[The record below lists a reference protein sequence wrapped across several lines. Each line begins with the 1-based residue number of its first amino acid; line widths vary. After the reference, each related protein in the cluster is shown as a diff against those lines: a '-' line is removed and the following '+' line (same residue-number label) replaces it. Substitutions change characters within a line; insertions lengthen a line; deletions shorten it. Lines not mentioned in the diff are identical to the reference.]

1 MSTENA
7 IEALGIDFWRWRTLQ
22 QPRSHDDIPRI
33 ERNKNWKP
41 AWSSQDV
48 AGYQNA
54 ISDFQKRWKAIDAG
68 TVNSLNVS
76 KESWVDYQLIGSAIH
91 RVYWELDY
99 LKVWQQQPRFYID
112 QTAGVVFDL
121 LLPIQVNDEI
131 VRDVVF
137 ALNFTEEILSSGI
150 KNLAN
155 NAVKAYAVV
164 AIDLLKDIENQ
175 LNTMSKEL
183 AEFVDQDLADAL
195 EASTKKAIGA
205 FVNYREWLISNLD
218 SFKPISAIG
227 KDNYEWFFKK
237 VALVPFT
244 THELNMIGELE
255 WDRAVVLEQISLNKH
270 KKIAIPAIPSS
281 AAEQVKN
288 EANDERQVRQ
298 FYAEQGILSQP
309 QTLKHYLNA
318 PLPAYLAPI
327 KWLGVTDDLTGPS
340 RVDEDGYSYVPEPH
354 NKLPYF
360 YAANARDARA
370 GIVHEGAHYQ
380 QLAISWRHERV
391 LRRYYYDSGVN
402 EGIAF
407 YNEELLLAAGL
418 FDDKVHSQTVMYNF
432 MKLRAMRVIV
442 DVGLA
447 TGRLDIASAT
457 AYLEKKVPMDHE
469 TAYEEAVFFSSS
481 PGQALTYQI
490 GKTQILKLFS
500 DVVSDKKAK
509 SEAFNMQEF
518 HDYLW
523 KNGNVPLSLL
533 RFEFLGDASEIGTIL
548 KKRLALSDKEMGKYE
563 R

>member
-183 AEFVDQDLADAL
+183 AEFVDQVLADAL

-533 RFEFLGDASEIGTIL
+533 RFEFLGDASEIGSIL
-548 KKRLALSDKEMGKYE
+548 KNA
-563 R
+563 

>member
-68 TVNSLNVS
+68 TVNSLKVS
-76 KESWVDYQLIGSAIH
+76 NESWVDYQLIGSAIH

-183 AEFVDQDLADAL
+183 AEFVDQVLADAL

-481 PGQALTYQI
+481 PRQALTYQI

-533 RFEFLGDASEIGTIL
+533 RFEFLGDASEIGSIL
-548 KKRLALSDKEMGKYE
+548 KNA
-563 R
+563 

>member
-183 AEFVDQDLADAL
+183 AEFVDQVLADAL

-288 EANDERQVRQ
+288 EANDERKVRQ

-533 RFEFLGDASEIGTIL
+533 RFEFLGDASEIGSIL
-548 KKRLALSDKEMGKYE
+548 KNA
-563 R
+563 

>member
-68 TVNSLNVS
+68 TVNSLKVS

-164 AIDLLKDIENQ
+164 AIDLLKNIENQ

-533 RFEFLGDASEIGTIL
+533 RFEFLGDVSEIGSIL
-548 KKRLALSDKEMGKYE
+548 KNA
-563 R
+563 

>member
-68 TVNSLNVS
+68 TVNSLKVS

-183 AEFVDQDLADAL
+183 AEFVDQVLADAL

-481 PGQALTYQI
+481 PRQALTYQI

-533 RFEFLGDASEIGTIL
+533 RFEFLGDASEIGSIL
-548 KKRLALSDKEMGKYE
+548 KNA
-563 R
+563 

>member
-7 IEALGIDFWRWRTLQ
+7 IEALGIDFWHWRTLQ

-195 EASTKKAIGA
+195 EVSTKKAIGA

-227 KDNYEWFFKK
+227 KDNYEWFFKN

-533 RFEFLGDASEIGTIL
+533 RFEFLGDASEIGSIL
-548 KKRLALSDKEMGKYE
+548 KNA
-563 R
+563 

>member
-33 ERNKNWKP
+33 ERNNNWKP

-68 TVNSLNVS
+68 TVNSLKVS

-533 RFEFLGDASEIGTIL
+533 RFEFLGDASEIGSIL
-548 KKRLALSDKEMGKYE
+548 KNA
-563 R
+563 

>member
-68 TVNSLNVS
+68 TVNLLKVS

-164 AIDLLKDIENQ
+164 AIDLLKNIENQ

-533 RFEFLGDASEIGTIL
+533 RFEFLGDVSEIGSIL
-548 KKRLALSDKEMGKYE
+548 KNA
-563 R
+563 

>member
-22 QPRSHDDIPRI
+22 QPRTHDDIPRI

-533 RFEFLGDASEIGTIL
+533 RFEFLGDASEIGSIL
-548 KKRLALSDKEMGKYE
+548 KNA
-563 R
+563 

>member
-68 TVNSLNVS
+68 TVNSLKVS

-195 EASTKKAIGA
+195 EVSTKKAIGA

-227 KDNYEWFFKK
+227 KDNYEWFFKN

-533 RFEFLGDASEIGTIL
+533 RFEFLGDASEIGSIL
-548 KKRLALSDKEMGKYE
+548 KNA
-563 R
+563 

>member
-41 AWSSQDV
+41 AWSPQDV

-68 TVNSLNVS
+68 TVNSLKVS

-309 QTLKHYLNA
+309 QTLNHYLNA

-391 LRRYYYDSGVN
+391 LRRYYYDSGVI

-548 KKRLALSDKEMGKYE
+548 KNA
-563 R
+563 

>member
-164 AIDLLKDIENQ
+164 AIDLLKNIENQ

-533 RFEFLGDASEIGTIL
+533 RFEFLGDVSEIGSVL
-548 KKRLALSDKEMGKYE
+548 KNA
-563 R
+563 

>member
-68 TVNSLNVS
+68 TVNSLKVS

-164 AIDLLKDIENQ
+164 AIDLLKNIENQ

-195 EASTKKAIGA
+195 EVSTKKAIGA

-255 WDRAVVLEQISLNKH
+255 WDRAVVLEQINLNKH

-533 RFEFLGDASEIGTIL
+533 RFEFLGDVSEIGSIL
-548 KKRLALSDKEMGKYE
+548 KNA
-563 R
+563 

>member
-68 TVNSLNVS
+68 TVNSLKVS
-76 KESWVDYQLIGSAIH
+76 KESCVDYQLIGSAIH

-137 ALNFTEEILSSGI
+137 ALNFTEEILISGI

-533 RFEFLGDASEIGTIL
+533 RFEFLGDVSEIGSIL
-548 KKRLALSDKEMGKYE
+548 KNA
-563 R
+563 

>member
-68 TVNSLNVS
+68 TVNSLKVS

-309 QTLKHYLNA
+309 QTLNHYLNA

-533 RFEFLGDASEIGTIL
+533 RFEFLGDASEIGSIL
-548 KKRLALSDKEMGKYE
+548 KNA
-563 R
+563 

>member
-68 TVNSLNVS
+68 TVNSLKVS

-227 KDNYEWFFKK
+227 KDNYEWFFKN

-533 RFEFLGDASEIGTIL
+533 RFEFLGDVSEIGSIL
-548 KKRLALSDKEMGKYE
+548 KNA
-563 R
+563 

>member
-68 TVNSLNVS
+68 TVNLLKVS

-137 ALNFTEEILSSGI
+137 ALNFTEEVLSSGI

-288 EANDERQVRQ
+288 EANDEGQVRQ

-533 RFEFLGDASEIGTIL
+533 RFEFLGDASEIGSIL
-548 KKRLALSDKEMGKYE
+548 KNA
-563 R
+563 

>member
-41 AWSSQDV
+41 AWSPQDV

-68 TVNSLNVS
+68 TVNSLKVS

-309 QTLKHYLNA
+309 QTLNHYLNA

-533 RFEFLGDASEIGTIL
+533 RFEFLGDASEIGSIL
-548 KKRLALSDKEMGKYE
+548 KNA
-563 R
+563 

>member
-1 MSTENA
+1 MSTEHA

-68 TVNSLNVS
+68 TVNSLKVS

-121 LLPIQVNDEI
+121 LLPIKVNYEI

-195 EASTKKAIGA
+195 EVSTKKAIGA

-227 KDNYEWFFKK
+227 KDNYEWFFKN

-380 QLAISWRHERV
+380 QLAISWRHERL

-447 TGRLDIASAT
+447 TGRLDIAAAT

-533 RFEFLGDASEIGTIL
+533 RFEFLGDTSEIGSIL
-548 KKRLALSDKEMGKYE
+548 KNS
-563 R
+563 

>member
-68 TVNSLNVS
+68 TVNSLKVS

-533 RFEFLGDASEIGTIL
+533 RFEFLGDVSEIGSIL
-548 KKRLALSDKEMGKYE
+548 KNA
-563 R
+563 

>member
-68 TVNSLNVS
+68 TVNSLKVS

-137 ALNFTEEILSSGI
+137 ALNFTEEILISGI

-227 KDNYEWFFKK
+227 KDNYEWFFKN

-533 RFEFLGDASEIGTIL
+533 RFEFLGDVSEIGSIL
-548 KKRLALSDKEMGKYE
+548 KNA
-563 R
+563 

>member
-68 TVNSLNVS
+68 TVNSLKVS

-137 ALNFTEEILSSGI
+137 ALNFTEEVLSSGI

-533 RFEFLGDASEIGTIL
+533 RFEFLGDASEIGSIL
-548 KKRLALSDKEMGKYE
+548 KNA
-563 R
+563 

>member
-68 TVNSLNVS
+68 TVNSLKVS

-533 RFEFLGDASEIGTIL
+533 RFEFLGDASEIGSIL
-548 KKRLALSDKEMGKYE
+548 KNA
-563 R
+563 

>member
-54 ISDFQKRWKAIDAG
+54 ISDFQIRWKAIDAG
-68 TVNSLNVS
+68 TVNSLKVS

-164 AIDLLKDIENQ
+164 AIDLLKNIENQ

-195 EASTKKAIGA
+195 EVSTKKAIGA

-227 KDNYEWFFKK
+227 KDNYEWFFKN

-533 RFEFLGDASEIGTIL
+533 RFEFLGDVSEIGSIL
-548 KKRLALSDKEMGKYE
+548 KNA
-563 R
+563 